1 MWEDILYFIGGLAL
15 IIGGANVLTDCAS
28 AVARRLKVSELVIG
42 LTVVALGSS
51 TPDLVVCL
59 TSVIEGHSQLAMGD
73 VLGSNLI
80 DVLLVIGVVAVIKP
94 FAPSRMMM
102 TVDIPM
108 LILSSFALL
117 FCGDD
122 KLIDGA
128 SVNIMNRSDGL
139 MLLALFIIYMRFT
152 FVSAKSTMTSPLSAS
167 ATTPTKT
174 DTQAATASAPSKI
187 QVVKTWAGI
196 IAGLVALVIGGNW
209 VVSGA
214 SGMAK
219 AFGMSESMIG
229 LTVVAFCGAAPDLAT
244 AVVAT
249 LKGRIGIALGST
261 IGGCIINVLLCLGLA
276 SSIGNVDASHFAS
289 IDFLA
294 LAGGSVF
301 LWLFCRV
308 FTKGRFTRPEG
319 ILLILAYAA
328 YMAYVVMTAN
338 IH

>member
-1 MWEDILYFIGGLAL
+1 MWEDILYFIVGLAL

-152 FVSAKSTMTSPLSAS
+152 FVSSKS
-167 ATTPTKT
+167 
-174 DTQAATASAPSKI
+174 DAATPLPASTSSPINTSHTATVRPSKL

-294 LAGGSVF
+294 LAGGSVV